1 MTAPF
6 TPWPCTDLSS
16 FPIEE
21 CWDDT
26 FPSTHMTMLQYERHI
41 GTLRSLFDS
50 PSLTQT
56 KAQLKDYC
64 FCQGAV
70 NNANALDYEF
80 FHSVLAHDFPF
91 FKGHLGVE
99 IQDCFPIKRKDYP
112 GIGILKASH
121 FDFYE
126 VKGTPILGFAKLSS
140 LTRTLSVVA
149 FTSLDLPPQAGDVV
163 FGRLIPI
170 GFLPRALSWRIVEP
184 FDTISPK
191 HQTSV
196 LATFQSQYDA
206 FCQKYP
212 KTTKAAFLK
221 IAAYHIYESIQ
232 ALEFSDTINM
242 SLSAFGERLE
252 AQTFRVTFEEPSQI
266 PDLMQIPGAVAVTE
280 DKKLVTVQITQNEIV
295 KENLRDALVS
305 RDETTLE
312 VTTFLKNAGNQFICD
327 VIEPLLCQ
335 CSVVRQTI
343 EIDSNMT
350 YRSLRHLSFK

>member
-1 MTAPF
+1 MAAPF

-21 CWDDT
+21 TWEDS

-50 PSLTQT
+50 PSLAQT

-64 FCQGAV
+64 FCQGAF
-70 NNANALDYEF
+70 NNANALDVEF
-80 FHSVLAHDFPF
+80 YHSVLSHDFPF

-99 IQDCFPIKRKDYP
+99 IQSCFPIERKDYP
-112 GIGILKASH
+112 GIGVLKASH

-126 VKGTPILGFAKLSS
+126 VKGVPFLGFARLSS
-140 LTRTLSVVA
+140 LTRDLSVIA
-149 FTSLDLPPQAGDVV
+149 FTSLDMPPQAGDIV

-196 LATFQSQYDA
+196 LSTFQSQYDA
-206 FCQKYP
+206 FCQKFP
-212 KTTKAAFLK
+212 KTSKAAFLK
-221 IAAYHIYESIQ
+221 IAAYHVYESIQ
-232 ALEFSDTINM
+232 ALELSEVINM

-252 AQTFRVTFEEPSQI
+252 AQTFKAVFEDPSQI
-266 PDLMQIPGAVAVTE
+266 PDITQIPGAVVITD
-280 DKKLVTVQITQNEIV
+280 DKRLVTVTITQNEIV

-305 RDETTLE
+305 RDDTTLE
-312 VTTFLKNAGNQFICD
+312 VTTFLKNAGSKFINE
-327 VIEPLLCQ
+327 VIEPMLGQ
-335 CSVVRQTI
+335 SSVVRQTI
-343 EIDSNMT
+343 EIDANMT